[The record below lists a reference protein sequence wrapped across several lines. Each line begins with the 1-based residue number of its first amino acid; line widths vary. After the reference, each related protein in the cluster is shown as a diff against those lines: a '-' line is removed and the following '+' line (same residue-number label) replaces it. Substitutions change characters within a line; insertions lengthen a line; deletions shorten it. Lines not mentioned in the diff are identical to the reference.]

1 VLAGEIAA
9 ERGKFLD
16 AVGHLDRAV
25 RLEDDMLYNDP
36 PDGYFPVRRDLGAA
50 LLAGGRPDEAEVV
63 YWQDLGRNRDNG
75 YALYALT
82 LSLEALG
89 KADQAAA
96 MRRRFEAAWSNADVI
111 LTSSRF

>member
-1 VLAGEIAA
+1 
-9 ERGKFLD
+9 
-16 AVGHLDRAV
+16 
-25 RLEDDMLYNDP
+25 
-36 PDGYFPVRRDLGAA
+36 
-50 LLAGGRPDEAEVV
+50 VV